1 MAESEIPAGA
11 LVDAIDDALLV
22 VDGDDTIVECNDAF
36 EAIVDTDRDT
46 VSEPVA
52 SALSAHPALR
62 DCIENRDESVVAVG
76 TDGGTQYFEVAISP
90 VEDSV
95 DQEFEL
101 IVLHDV
107 TAQREQQRA
116 LEQENEQLDQFASF
130 ISHDLRNPLDVA
142 MGRTTVIAELV
153 DDPQIED
160 HIDEIDRAHS
170 RMLRIIEDVLTLAR
184 DGQSINEKTEVEVGA
199 VASDAWSHVETDN
212 ADLVVEDDQFLLA
225 DPERLGQVFE
235 NLFRNSVEH
244 GSDADI
250 VTVTVGGLAEKDG
263 FYVADNGQGIDPDIR
278 ERVLEAGFTGDEDG
292 TGLGLGIVS
301 NIAGA
306 HEWDVDV
313 TESKSGGARFEF
325 TGVDVVPG
333 VNQ

>member
-1 MAESEIPAGA
+1 
-11 LVDAIDDALLV
+11 
-22 VDGDDTIVECNDAF
+22 
-36 EAIVDTDRDT
+36 

-52 SALSAHPALR
+52 SALPAHPALR

-76 TDGGTQYFEVAISP
+76 TDGGRRYCEVSISP
-90 VEDSV
+90 VQESA
-95 DQEFEL
+95 DQDL
-101 IVLHDV
+101 DLVVLHDV

-116 LEQENEQLDQFASF
+116 LERENEQLDQFASF
-130 ISHDLRNPLDVA
+130 MSHDLRNPLDVA

-153 DDPQIED
+153 EDPQIRE

-184 DGQSINEKTEVEVGA
+184 EGQSINEKTEVEVGA
-199 VASDAWSHVETDN
+199 VAADAWSHVETDD
-212 ADLVVEDDQFLLA
+212 ATLVVEDNQFLRA

-244 GSDADI
+244 GSTGNRTESDDSVEDGSGAET
-250 VTVTVGGLAEKDG
+250 VTVTVGCLTEMDG
-263 FYVADNGQGIDPDIR
+263 FYVADDGPGIDPDLR
-278 ERVLEAGFTGDEDG
+278 DRVLEAGFTGDEDG

-325 TGVDVVPG
+325 VGVDIVTEVD
-333 VNQ
+333 Q